1 MRSFIVTAML
11 ILIPLALSWG
21 AAQDYTGDLIF
32 KDGTKTTFTRLSN
45 RRSSMST
52 GLLDTKLSKIQ
63 GGTRCLKLDNP
74 SAF

>member
-1 MRSFIVTAML
+1 MRSFIATVML

-21 AAQDYTGDLIF
+21 AAQDY
-32 KDGTKTTFTRLSN
+32 TKTTFTRLSN